1 MKIIYQSGIVK
12 RILDAKLEGY
22 LSNNIINHI
31 ELLRSEAVELFD
43 VSTNNFVAQLLQ
55 PNQSIDD
62 VKINAVNGSSLFG
75 LLLKVE
81 SK

>member
-1 MKIIYQSGIVK
+1 MKVIYQSGIVK
-12 RILDAKLEGY
+12 RILDAKLESY
-22 LSNNIINHI
+22 LSNSIINHI

-43 VSTNNFVAQLLQ
+43 VSTNNFVVQLLQ

-75 LLLKVE
+75 LLLKVG